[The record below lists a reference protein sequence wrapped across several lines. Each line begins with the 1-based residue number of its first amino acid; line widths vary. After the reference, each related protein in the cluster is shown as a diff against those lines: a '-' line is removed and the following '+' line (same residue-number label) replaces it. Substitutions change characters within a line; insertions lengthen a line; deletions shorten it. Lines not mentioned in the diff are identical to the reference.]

1 MEKLVLLTAEEA
13 ALRYDSLQRLMRQEG
28 IGSLL
33 VCDNANLLAL
43 CGRVYAGYAWIP
55 ADGAPVWFVRRPV
68 ELEGDNVA
76 YIRKPEEIPS
86 VLQGAGITLEGTVGL
101 EMDLTSYTGIER
113 LKAVFATHE
122 CVNASDVLR
131 RWRSVKTPA
140 QVALLRR
147 SGVLHA
153 GVMRRVP
160 RLFRMGMTDLELQ
173 VEIERLSRLHGCL
186 GLFRISGPSMEL
198 FMGNVI
204 SGRNADTPTPYDFA
218 MGGAGTDPSLPVG
231 ANGSEILNNTAVM
244 VDVNGNY
251 TGYMTDMT
259 RVYSLGTLPA
269 LALDAHRCSIDICHR
284 FQEMAVPGT
293 EAKALYAMAEE
304 MVRARGL
311 ERYFMGHRQHAGFI
325 GHGIGIEVN
334 ELPVIAPRSR
344 DILTAGNVI
353 ACEPKFVIPE
363 VGAVGIENTYL
374 VGSGD
379 APAECLTECDEEIV
393 SLI

>member
-55 ADGAPVWFVRRPV
+55 AEGAPVWFVRRPV

-131 RWRSVKTPA
+131 RCRSVKTPA

-218 MGGAGTDPSLPVG
+218 MGGAGTDP
-231 ANGSEILNNTAVM
+231 
-244 VDVNGNY
+244 
-251 TGYMTDMT
+251 
-259 RVYSLGTLPA
+259 
-269 LALDAHRCSIDICHR
+269 
-284 FQEMAVPGT
+284 
-293 EAKALYAMAEE
+293 
-304 MVRARGL
+304 
-311 ERYFMGHRQHAGFI
+311 
-325 GHGIGIEVN
+325 
-334 ELPVIAPRSR
+334 VITQA
-344 DILTAGNVI
+344 T
-353 ACEPKFVIPE
+353 
-363 VGAVGIENTYL
+363 
-374 VGSGD
+374 
-379 APAECLTECDEEIV
+379 
-393 SLI
+393 